1 MRLFI
6 NAFTAD
12 EKYSLVNR
20 DNLALPIQM
29 QFSQKQKAFYDFFDS
44 VLKSRLKFED
54 FEKRDDF
61 QS

>member
-20 DNLALPIQM
+20 DNLALSIQM
-29 QFSQKQKAFYDFFDS
+29 QFSQKQKAFYDFLAA
-44 VLKSRLKFED
+44 VLKSRLKFEY
-54 FEKRDDF
+54 FEKKDDF